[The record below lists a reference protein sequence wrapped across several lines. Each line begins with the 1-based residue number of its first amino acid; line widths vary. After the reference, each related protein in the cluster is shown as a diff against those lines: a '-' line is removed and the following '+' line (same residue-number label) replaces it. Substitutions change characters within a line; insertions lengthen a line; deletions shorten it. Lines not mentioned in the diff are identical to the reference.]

1 MYIITIK
8 VPKINEN
15 KKKLNR
21 QVCLCTLNN
30 KLDIYL
36 Y

>member
-15 KKKLNR
+15 KKLNR